1 MPNDI
6 ASSLQRLIDA
16 KSDIETGI
24 SSFGYSVVSDVGLES
39 LENYVSDIST
49 DINNELILALG
60 GTFYATINVTA
71 PTGSIVTATLSSNTI
86 SKIAVN
92 NLATFVVD
100 TSGTYTIT
108 GTYNGTNLTSTTVT
122 VTSTRNATYSATI
135 QQS

>member
-16 KSDIETGI
+16 KSDLETGI
-24 SSFGYSVVSDVGLES
+24 STFGYSTTVQPGLEDMATDI
-39 LENYVSDIST
+39 SDIST

-86 SKIAVN
+86 SKTAVS

-100 TSGTYTIT
+100 ASGTYTIT
-108 GTYNGTNLTSTTVT
+108 GTLNGNNLTSTTVT

-135 QQS
+135 QSS

>member
-24 SSFGYSVVSDVGLES
+24 SSFCYSVVSDVGLES
-39 LENYVSDIST
+39 LANYVSDIST

-108 GTYNGTNLTSTTVT
+108 GTYNGTNLTSTTVI
-122 VTSTRNATYSATI
+122 VTSTRNDTYSATI